1 MARDNRKQGLNY
13 ERIIPSGKNIV
24 VNELRVFRNN
34 NEDKNWTDLAQARS
48 FSSCSYRMRK
58 IAYQKMI
65 IWSLVCYHF
74 IIQSL
79 PKYFYIF

>member
-1 MARDNRKQGLNY
+1 MHY

-24 VNELRVFRNN
+24 VNELRVFRSN

-65 IWSLVCYHF
+65 I
-74 IIQSL
+74 
-79 PKYFYIF
+79 